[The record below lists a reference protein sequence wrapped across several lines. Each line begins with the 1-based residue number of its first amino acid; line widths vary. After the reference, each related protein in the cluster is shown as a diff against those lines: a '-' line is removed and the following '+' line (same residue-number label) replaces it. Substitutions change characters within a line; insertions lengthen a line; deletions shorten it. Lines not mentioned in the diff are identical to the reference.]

1 MKRFRLV
8 FFLTL
13 AVSVMAMTAFGAGSA
28 ILLDEDFEDG
38 VAFEELNWPLLD
50 NTRVPIIPGDI
61 DLYQGYEVRAYDQ
74 ASTGPMN
81 PPNVVASAV
90 GGFGT
95 VAWPDAGPDNPDPFA
110 PYTGVGVTTD
120 RFFTGT
126 RSLRMVT
133 NETTKTIRLQNPGNF
148 PLSIPNAWSVLQM
161 ALSINKSGTS
171 NPPAP
176 PVTWPEPGT
185 IAATIMFK
193 EGIDDN
199 QNVDPPTIN
208 YSHKVQLIVNSS
220 TTVDIVSVA
229 PIGGAKTKIGSLEGG
244 PGDWAM
250 LTFLG
255 SYLITTPGRGVTTQ
269 VWRCFDLGNSTS
281 GRDIYIGPQPAIPL
295 AKTEGTFLFTPN
307 MPTVKT
313 GMGIYCNSD
322 APGVFYN
329 RTEIHPEWGNL
340 DDTGNNHLNRTIL
353 KGYEIQVHSPNFPLF
368 IDDLYWDAEGHD
380 DHTPGVNGITL
391 AQAARMQ
398 PFTGIIDPA
407 WDTTEARDLSV
418 DDTWVLYE

>member
-1 MKRFRLV
+1 MKRSRLV

-13 AVSVMAMTAFGAGSA
+13 AVSLMATTVFGAGSA

-38 VAFEELNWPLLD
+38 VAFEELNWPLMD
-50 NTRVPIIPGDI
+50 NARVPIIPGDI
-61 DLYQGYEVRAYDQ
+61 DLYQGYEVRAFDQ

-81 PPNVVASAV
+81 PPQVLSK
-90 GGFGT
+90 GFAT
-95 VAWPDAGPDNPDPFA
+95 VDFADAGPHN
-110 PYTGVGVTTD
+110 GVMVTTE
-120 RFFTGT
+120 RFFTGAS
-126 RSLRMVT
+126 SLRMMT
-133 NETTKTIRLQNPGNF
+133 NATTKTIRLQNPGNF

-161 ALSINKSGTS
+161 ALSVNKSS
-171 NPPAP
+171 PSEPWAS
-176 PVTWPEPGT
+176 PGT
-185 IAATIMFK
+185 TFASIYFK

-199 QNVDPPTIN
+199 QAVDPPTVNIN
-208 YSHKVQLIVNSS
+208 HKVELTVNSS
-220 TTVDIVSVA
+220 TTIDIVSVA

-250 LTFLG
+250 LTYLP

-269 VWRCFDLGNSTS
+269 VWRCFDLGNNTS
-281 GRDIYIGPQPAIPL
+281 GRDIYIGPQPANPL
-295 AKTEGTFLFTPN
+295 SKSENTFLFTVN
-307 MPTVKT
+307 MPTVPT

-329 RTEIHPEWGNL
+329 PTDIHAEWGNL
-340 DDTGNNHLNRTIL
+340 NDAGNNHINRTIL
-353 KGYEIQVHSPNFPLF
+353 KGWEIQIHTPDMPLF
-368 IDDLYWDAEGHD
+368 IDDLYWDSEGHD
-380 DHTPGVNGITL
+380 DHTPGANGITL
-391 AQAARMQ
+391 AAAARMQ